1 MRIIVLAV
9 VVAGSR
15 ITAVRRLLT
24 LCCAIVLVDTIF
36 YAALTPLV
44 PYFNE
49 EFGLSKSAVG
59 LLGGAFGAGV
69 LAGAA
74 PGGYLASRVGVRTA
88 ALVGLALM
96 SLTSIGF
103 ALADETWLLVVTRFV
118 GGFGS
123 ALSWVA
129 AFTWLVA
136 RAPEERRG
144 ELIGVMLSAAVVGAL
159 LGPAFGSAAAIV
171 GLVPAFAT
179 VAGAGLVI
187 ALWALFEPA
196 PAPTGGGSLLGALRT
211 VGNAPALLTGL
222 WFIALSPLLF
232 SALAVLVPLDLAAV
246 GWGAAAVGAVF
257 LVSAGFETI
266 VHPLLGRWTD
276 RSGYRPPVVAGLLV
290 SMAILLFLVWAV
302 NPWLVAVLVVIAGGA
317 FNAPLVPGTA
327 LFSRG
332 TDKAGLDQAVA
343 FAITNFA
350 WASGYAVGS
359 PLGGFLADLGG
370 DALSYF
376 FLTGVCALTLLL
388 VRRVARK

>member
-1 MRIIVLAV
+1 M
-9 VVAGSR
+9 
-15 ITAVRRLLT
+15 RRLLT

-74 PGGYLASRVGVRTA
+74 PGGYLASRAGVRAA
-88 ALVGLALM
+88 ALAGLVLM
-96 SLTSIGF
+96 SVTSVGF
-103 ALADETWLLVVTRFV
+103 ALAGETWLLVLTRFV

-136 RAPEERRG
+136 RAPEDRRG

-159 LGPAFGSAAAIV
+159 LGPALGSLAAIV
-171 GLVPAFAT
+171 GLVPAFAGVA
-179 VAGAGLVI
+179 VAGVAMAFWV
-187 ALWALFEPA
+187 AVEPA
-196 PAPTGGGSLLGALRT
+196 PAPTGAGSLAGALGTFRQ
-211 VGNAPALLTGL
+211 PRLLTGL

-232 SALAVLVPLDLAAV
+232 SALTVLVPLDLAAF
-246 GWGAAAVGAVF
+246 GWGAAAVGAIF
-257 LVSAGFETI
+257 LVSAGFETL
-266 VHPLLGRWTD
+266 VHPMFGRWTD
-276 RSGYRPPVVAGLLV
+276 RSGYRPPVLAALVFSIALLAV
-290 SMAILLFLVWAV
+290 LAYAV
-302 NPWLVAVLVVIAGGA
+302 NPWLLALLVVLAGGA
-317 FNAPLVPGTA
+317 FNAPLVPGTV

-332 TDKAGLDQAVA
+332 TEKAGMDQAVA

-350 WASGYAVGS
+350 WASGYAVGA
-359 PLGGFLADLGG
+359 PLGGFLADLSG

-376 FLTGVCALTLLL
+376 FLMGVCLATMLLL
-388 VRRVARK
+388 LRVPDG

>member
-1 MRIIVLAV
+1 
-9 VVAGSR
+9 
-15 ITAVRRLLT
+15 VRRLLI

-69 LAGAA
+69 LLGAA
-74 PGGYLASRVGVRTA
+74 PGGYLASRVGVRAA

-96 SLTSIGF
+96 SLTSVGF
-103 ALADETWLLVVTRFV
+103 ALADATWLLVITRFV

-144 ELIGVMLSAAVVGAL
+144 ELIGMMLSAAVVGAL

-179 VAGAGLVI
+179 VAVAGVLI
-187 ALWALFEPA
+187 ALWAAFEPA
-196 PAPTGGGSLLGALRT
+196 PAPTGGGSLLEALRT
-211 VGNAPALLTGL
+211 VRSTPALLTGL
-222 WFIALSPLLF
+222 WFIGLSPLLF

-257 LVSAGFETI
+257 LVSAGFETV

-276 RSGYRPPVVAGLLV
+276 RSGYRAPVVAGLLA
-290 SMAILLFLVWAV
+290 SMGILAVLAWAV
-302 NPWLVAVLVVIAGGA
+302 NPWLLALLVVLAGGA

-332 TDKAGLDQAVA
+332 TEKAGLDQAVA

-376 FLTGVCALTLLL
+376 FLMGVCVLTLLL

>member
-1 MRIIVLAV
+1 
-9 VVAGSR
+9 
-15 ITAVRRLLT
+15 VRRLLA

-74 PGGYLASRVGVRTA
+74 PGGYLASRAGVRTA
-88 ALVGLALM
+88 ALVGLVLM
-96 SLTSIGF
+96 SLTSLGF
-103 ALADETWLLVVTRFV
+103 ALADETWLLGVTRFV

-144 ELIGVMLSAAVVGAL
+144 ELIGVMLSAAVVDAL
-159 LGPAFGSAAAIV
+159 LGPAFGSVAAIV

-179 VAGAGLVI
+179 VTVAGLVI
-187 ALWALFEPA
+187 AACASFEPA
-196 PAPTGGGSLLGALRT
+196 PAPTGGGSLVGALGTIRQ
-211 VGNAPALLTGL
+211 PRLLAGL
-222 WFIALSPLLF
+222 WFLAISPLLF
-232 SALAVLVPLDLAAV
+232 SALTVLVPLDLAAV
-246 GWGAAAVGAVF
+246 GWGAAAVGAIF
-257 LVSAGFETI
+257 LVSAGFETV

-276 RSGYRPPVVAGLLV
+276 RSGYRPPVVAGLVL
-290 SMAILLFLVWAV
+290 SMGILLVLAWAV
-302 NPWLVAVLVVIAGGA
+302 NPWLVAVLVVLAGGA

-332 TDKAGLDQAVA
+332 TEKAGLDQAVA

-350 WASGYAVGS
+350 WASGYAVGA

-370 DALSYF
+370 DAASYF
-376 FLTGVCALTLLL
+376 FLTGVCLVTLAL
-388 VRRVARK
+388 VRRVPKE

>member
-1 MRIIVLAV
+1 MD
-9 VVAGSR
+9 SR

-74 PGGYLASRVGVRTA
+74 PGGYLASRAGVRAA
-88 ALVGLALM
+88 ALVGLLLM
-96 SLTSIGF
+96 SLTSVGF
-103 ALADETWLLVVTRFV
+103 ALADTTWLLVLTRFV

-159 LGPAFGSAAAIV
+159 LGPALGSAAAIV
-171 GLVPAFAT
+171 GLVPAFTA
-179 VAGAGLVI
+179 VAFAGVVI
-187 ALWALFEPA
+187 AVWAALEPA
-196 PAPTGGGSLLGALRT
+196 PAPSGNGTLFGALQTLRRPT
-211 VGNAPALLTGL
+211 LLTGL
-222 WFIALSPLLF
+222 WFVALSPLLF
-232 SALAVLVPLDLAAV
+232 SALTVLVPLDLASL

-257 LVSAGFETI
+257 LVSAGFEAV
-266 VHPLLGRWTD
+266 VHPLFGRWTD
-276 RSGYRPPVVAGLLV
+276 RSGYRPPVLAALLASV
-290 SMAILLFLVWAV
+290 AILAMLVYAM
-302 NPWLVAVLVVIAGGA
+302 NPWLLAALVVLAGVA

-327 LFSRG
+327 LFSRASEKFG
-332 TDKAGLDQAVA
+332 MDQAVA
-343 FAITNFA
+343 FAVTNFA
-350 WASGYAVGS
+350 WASGYAVGA

-370 DALSYF
+370 DALSYV
-376 FLTGVCALTLLL
+376 FLMGVCVVTMALLW
-388 VRRVARK
+388 RVARG